1 MEPWTRHQKTQWQL
15 IRQVAFS
22 KDAEQHRRCM
32 ALLLLQL
39 HKINQKQFTR
49 RCRQLYKL
57 DPILG
62 PQAVA
67 WGLRTMG
74 EITPAGK
81 ERRFYLTEADKALD
95 DAAIMKKNCQGME
108 WVWRTSL
115 VGCAW
120 ETRKANG
127 KVQQR
132 FCSESIRSQV
142 KSICLKRGG
151 N

>member
-95 DAAIMKKNCQGME
+95 DAAIMKKLPRDGVGLENILGGLCMGNQKSKWQG
-108 WVWRTSL
+108 TTAIL
-115 VGCAW
+115 
-120 ETRKANG
+120 
-127 KVQQR
+127 
-132 FCSESIRSQV
+132 F
-142 KSICLKRGG
+142 
-151 N
+151 

>member
-49 RCRQLYKL
+49 RCRQLYNL

-81 ERRFYLTEADKALD
+81 ERRFYLTEADKAMD
-95 DAAIMKKNCQGME
+95 DAAIMKKIAKGWSGFGE
-108 WVWRTSL
+108 HPWWV
-115 VGCAW
+115 VH
-120 ETRKANG
+120 G
-127 KVQQR
+127 KPEKQMARYNSDSVLNQ
-132 FCSESIRSQV
+132 SGVKV
-142 KSICLKRGG
+142 KSIQRQL
-151 N
+151 NQS